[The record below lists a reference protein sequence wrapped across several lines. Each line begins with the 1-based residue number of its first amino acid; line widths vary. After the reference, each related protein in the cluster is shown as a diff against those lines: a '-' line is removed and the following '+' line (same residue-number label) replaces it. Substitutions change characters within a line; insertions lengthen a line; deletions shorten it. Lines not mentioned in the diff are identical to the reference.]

1 MRAIYLTLLCLVQVV
16 LMMVEFL
23 VVEMPAPLAIG
34 FGCVAFVL
42 LLIALVVGFRADD
55 GSGKLYGSGVEVLVF
70 VMSSQALCY
79 TSGLV
84 MYAALGAT
92 TVQAVRVS
100 GHTKVEDFL
109 SGGSPAEEEE
119 PVVLSQTFSPTQPP
133 HLPGNLVW
141 LEHEPQW
148 KLGAE
153 KRIHGTGPLPS
164 LELQWTEDFSINTG
178 LTSRLRRAGWKFDAQ
193 QIHFSPTIWRFKAE

>member
-1 MRAIYLTLLCLVQVV
+1 VLAAGAAGAVGAQVFKWRQSFLEGELLRVSPADCAGLQFPPGHPQLNRIYVLHPFQRTRYLTL
-16 LMMVEFL
+16 E
-23 VVEMPAPLAIG
+23 
-34 FGCVAFVL
+34 AFHHTL
-42 LLIALVVGFRADD
+42 FTD
-55 GSGKLYGSGVEVLVF
+55 KLSEVLR
-70 VMSSQALCY
+70 L
-79 TSGLV
+79 
-84 MYAALGAT
+84 YAALGAT